1 MVIKPRAGRVVSDY
15 NYAMEKISRSELKV
29 LLANALSHRLSLLEE
44 SREGALRLFNGFME
58 GLPALVADLFGHTL
72 VLFTHK
78 VDEDESLRLA
88 ETAMEFYLSELTG
101 MDCVILKQRSAL
113 VEVKKRGT
121 ILHGTQPD
129 TRITENGTAY
139 AVDLLMNQDASFY
152 VDTRFLRAWLQQN
165 SDGQTVFNTFAY
177 TGSLGV
183 AALAGGAEHVTQIDR
198 SGKFLALAQ
207 ESARLNQLE
216 PGRMECKAVDFFVA
230 VGQMKKKG
238 RSFDTVI
245 LDPPYFSITERGRVD
260 QVNEAT
266 RLVNKARP
274 LVKDGGRLIV
284 VNNALFLS
292 GKQFIEALE
301 EMGRDGYV
309 TIEEIIPVPED
320 VTGYPDTRVG
330 RPPADPAPFN
340 HSTKIAVLRVRRKHS
355 KEVEIQTGGD
365 Q

>member
-1 MVIKPRAGRVVSDY
+1 
-15 NYAMEKISRSELKV
+15 MEKITRSELKI
-29 LLANALSHRLSLLEE
+29 LLANAFSQRLSLLEDT
-44 SREGALRLFNGFME
+44 RQGALRLFNGFTE
-58 GLPALVADLFGHTL
+58 GLPSLVADLFGRSV
-72 VLFTHK
+72 VLYTHK
-78 VDEDESLRLA
+78 VDEDESMRLA
-88 ETAMEFYLSELTG
+88 EAALEFYLAELTG
-101 MDCVILKQRSAL
+101 IDCVVLKQRSAL
-113 VEVKKRGT
+113 VEAKKRGT
-121 ILHGTQPD
+121 ILHGGRPD
-129 TRITENGTAY
+129 TRITENGVVY
-139 AVDLLMNQDASFY
+139 ALDLLMNQDASFY
-152 VDTRFLRAWLQQN
+152 IDTRHLRGWLKQN
-165 SDGQTVFNTFAY
+165 SAGRTVFNTFAY

-183 AALAGGAEHVTQIDR
+183 ASLAGGAEHVTQIDR
-198 SGKFLALAQ
+198 NGKFLALAQ
-207 ESARLNQLE
+207 ESVKLNQME
-216 PGRMECKAVDFFVA
+216 PGRMESKAVDFFVA

-260 QVNEAT
+260 QANEAT

-292 GKQFIEALE
+292 GAQFMNALE
-301 EMGRDGYV
+301 EIGRDGFV

-340 HSTKIAVLRVRRKHS
+340 HSTKIVVLQVRRKTS
-355 KEVEIQTGGD
+355 KNEAILTGED

>member
-1 MVIKPRAGRVVSDY
+1 MGIQEITAP
-15 NYAMEKISRSELKV
+15 ELKER
-29 LLANALSHRLSLLEE
+29 LEAALQARKAVYLPGSAQ
-44 SREGALRLFNGFME
+44 ALRLFNGFTE
-58 GLPALVADLFGHTL
+58 GYPDLVVELFGKSLLIFDHSRTPQAQDPL
-72 VLFTHK
+72 VQG
-78 VDEDESLRLA
+78 V
-88 ETAMEFYLSELTG
+88 MEFYLQNVPGIEA
-101 MDCVILKQRSAL
+101 VIIKRRYSSIL
-113 VEVKKRGT
+113 VERKGMLVYGRKA
-121 ILHGTQPD
+121 D
-129 TRITENGTAY
+129 TRIHEHGIWY
-139 AVDLLMNQDASFY
+139 AIDLMMNQDASFY

-165 SDGQTVFNTFAY
+165 SAGQTVFNTFAY

-207 ESARLNQLE
+207 ESARLNPLE

-230 VGQMKKKG
+230 VGQMKKAG

-292 GKQFIEALE
+292 GKQFMDALE

-309 TIEEIIPVPED
+309 TVEEIIPVPED
-320 VTGYPDTRVG
+320 VTGYPDTRIG

-340 HSTKIAVLRVRRKHS
+340 HSTKIAVLRVRRKQP
-355 KEVEIQTGGD
+355 KGVEIQTGGN